1 MESLGEWLCVH
12 VWGYTIDSAIFRVV
26 LSTTQAVSEMEQM
39 SLIALVG
46 KTRNAG
52 NLEDLELRKTALTQ
66 LQRPMSAL
74 NDHLKGKS

>member
-1 MESLGEWLCVH
+1 MH
-12 VWGYTIDSAIFRVV
+12 VWGYTIDSGIFRVV